1 LNLIEVV
8 VANTATDPCED
19 AMRCQQI
26 MALDELTRAFPGNN
40 DGDATFRAGVKE
52 NERDR
57 LRAIRPV
64 ASAAAMFKARSWSS
78 KGSADIFYWS
88 GKIGLPASSSWVR
101 GKSKLQPFVCCKVHD
116 VSV

>member
-8 VANTATDPCED
+8 MANTATDPCED

-26 MALDELTRAFPGNN
+26 MALDELTRAFPGND

-52 NERDR
+52 NVPARQATSHPPGR
-57 LRAIRPV
+57 LSGSYV
-64 ASAAAMFKARSWSS
+64 QSALLVQQ
-78 KGSADIFYWS
+78 GSADIFYWS
-88 GKIGLPASSSWVR
+88 GRIGLPASS
-101 GKSKLQPFVCCKVHD
+101 KSKLQPFVCCKVHD